1 LNYKQFLRW
10 GWYPEILLVGRIAVR
25 VCVATLVAAALCG
38 CSILPSDGPKSTD
51 VFAKADV
58 TVGDASSLGYAVVR
72 LTPGVVSVSRSIRS
86 GPALSAKAVAPP
98 ADVKIGYG
106 DFVTVTIF
114 EAGAGGLFI
123 PVQAGARPGN
133 FITLPPQQI
142 DQAGSI
148 SVPYAG
154 AIQAVGR
161 SVADIQREI
170 EQKLANRAIEPQVV
184 VSLGERRANDVSVL
198 GEVNKP
204 DRFPLD
210 PGGIKLLGAIARAG
224 GPRYPAHESL
234 ITLQR
239 RGQTYQVTM
248 TSMVRDPSQNVNL
261 VAGDVVYISREPKYF
276 LALGGT
282 GPFNSLGGSTNRRIP
297 FDDDNLTL
305 ADGVAKAGGLHH
317 DRSDS
322 RSVFLYRQEDR
333 RILERLGVDL
343 TNIPPNVPVPTI
355 YTVDLRQPDGFFL
368 ANEFFLHDRDIL
380 FVSDAPSV
388 DLLRFMQIV
397 RSITA
402 PIADLAVAT
411 HDVTGAIRDIQLIN
425 RGQ

>member
-1 LNYKQFLRW
+1 
-10 GWYPEILLVGRIAVR
+10 VR
-25 VCVATLVAAALCG
+25 LKIWVASLISAALCG

-58 TVGDASSLGYAVVR
+58 TVTDASSLGYALVR
-72 LTPGVVSVSRSIRS
+72 LTPGVVSVAHSFRK
-86 GPALSAKAVAPP
+86 GPSLAKAASAP
-98 ADVKIGYG
+98 ARVRIGIG

-142 DQAGSI
+142 DRAGTI

-154 AIQAVGR
+154 SIQAVGR
-161 SVADIQREI
+161 SVTEIQSEI

-184 VSLGERRANDVSVL
+184 VSLGERRANEISVL

-204 DRFPLD
+204 ERFPLD
-210 PGGIKLLGAIARAG
+210 PGGIKMLGAIARAG
-224 GPRYPAHESL
+224 GPRYPAHESV

-239 RGQTYQVTM
+239 DGATHQVTM
-248 TSMVRDPSQNVNL
+248 TSLVKDPSQNVNL
-261 VAGDVVYISREPKYF
+261 LAGDVVFVSREPKHF
-276 LALGGT
+276 LALGST
-282 GPFNSLGGSTNRRIP
+282 GPFNAIAGTTNRRIT

-317 DRSDS
+317 ERSDS
-322 RSVFLYRQEDR
+322 RAVFLYRQEDR
-333 RILERLGVDL
+333 RILDRLGVDL
-343 TNIPPNVPVPTI
+343 ANLPGPVVPTI
-355 YTVDLRQPDGFFL
+355 YTVDMRQPDGLFL
-368 ANEFFLHDRDIL
+368 ANEFYLNDRDIL

-402 PIADLAVAT
+402 PIADIAVAG
-411 HDVTGAIRDIQLIN
+411 HDVTSAIRNIQLIHRN
-425 RGQ
+425 E